1 MQSEIHSIIEKYGYE
16 NVQQA
21 CNEYLYNKNK
31 NEPIL
36 NKNNHRFTIFP
47 IKYSTLWQQY
57 KDQLAS
63 FWKPEQINFAGD
75 YEDFMTLNPN
85 EQHFIKMILAFFA
98 QSDGIVNFNLSERF
112 IREIQIT
119 EAVVCYQYQEM
130 MENIHSEVYSL
141 MLDNIIKDPIEKN
154 KLFNAITEVSSVGKM
169 AEWAFKWID
178 SPKLFSYRVIAFA
191 VVEAVF
197 FSGAF
202 AAIFWLKKTKNIGN
216 NSNSQFMNGLIT
228 SNKFI
233 SRDESMHYMFA
244 CEIYK
249 LLADKLPR
257 TEVIEIIDEGVKI
270 SQEFMTDA
278 LPVSL
283 IGMNNKSMAEYIE
296 YIADRLLIMLGY
308 NKHYNKQ
315 NPFPFMDSI
324 GMKDKSNFFEVTV
337 HEYQSSSNEGALPN
351 VSNEF

>member
-1 MQSEIHSIIEKYGYE
+1 MESEILSIIEKYGYE

-21 CNEYLYNKNK
+21 CNDYMHNKNK

-36 NKNNHRFTIFP
+36 NNNNHRFTIFP
-47 IKYSTLWQQY
+47 IKYQGLWEQY

-63 FWKPEQINFAGD
+63 FWKPEQINFSGD
-75 YEDFMTLNPN
+75 YDDFLTLSPN

-112 IREIQIT
+112 IREVQIT

-141 MLDNIIKDPIEKN
+141 MLDNIIKDPNEKN
-154 KLFNAITEVSSVGKM
+154 KLFNAVTEVASVKKM
-169 AEWAFKWID
+169 ADWAFKWID
-178 SPKLFSYRVIAFA
+178 SPKLFSYRVVAFA
-191 VVEAVF
+191 VVEAIF

-202 AAIFWLKKTKNIGN
+202 AAIFWLKKTKNVGN
-216 NSNSQFMNGLIT
+216 NSNSQFMNGLVS

-249 LLADKLPR
+249 LLVNKLSFNDVV
-257 TEVIEIIDEGVKI
+257 TIIDEGVKI

-283 IGMNNKSMAEYIE
+283 IGMNNKFMSDYIE
-296 YIADRLLIMLGY
+296 YIADRLLVMLSY
-308 NKHYNKQ
+308 NKYYNKQ
-315 NPFPFMDSI
+315 NPFPFMESI
-324 GMKDKSNFFEVTV
+324 GMKDKSNFFEVTS
-337 HEYQSSSNEGALPN
+337 HEYQTADTNNAFPD
-351 VSNEF
+351 VTDEF

>member
-1 MQSEIHSIIEKYGYE
+1 MESEILALIKKYSYE
-16 NVQQA
+16 NVQKVLTDHMHD
-21 CNEYLYNKNK
+21 NNKV
-31 NEPIL
+31 EPIL
-36 NKNNHRFTIFP
+36 NKENHRFTVFP
-47 IKYSTLWQQY
+47 IKYPGLWQQY

-63 FWKPEQINFAGD
+63 FWKAEQINFAGD
-75 YEDFMTLNPN
+75 YDDFMTLSKN

-112 IREIQIT
+112 IREVQIP
-119 EAVVCYQYQEM
+119 EAIICYQYQEM

-141 MLDNIIKDPIEKN
+141 MLDNIIKDPIEKT
-154 KLFNAITEVSSVGKM
+154 KLFNAITEVPSVGKM

-178 SPKLFSYRVIAFA
+178 SSTSFAHRVIAFA
-191 VVEAVF
+191 VIEAIF

-202 AAIFWLKKTKNIGN
+202 AAIFWLKKTKNVGN

-249 LLADKLPR
+249 LLINKLPGN
-257 TEVIEIIDEGVKI
+257 EAIAIINDGVKI
-270 SQEFMTDA
+270 AQEFMTDA

-283 IGMNNKSMAEYIE
+283 IGMNNQFMGDYIE
-296 YIADRLLIMLGY
+296 YIADRLLVMLGY
-308 NKHYNKQ
+308 NKYYNKP

-337 HEYQSSSNEGALPN
+337 HEYSTDSHKDFPDISDD
-351 VSNEF
+351 F